1 MLSRL
6 WLQLALRT
14 LLACVVLL
22 GLYKKY
28 SCGSSFCLCVVGA
41 FQGKSQVRI
50 GIEAL
55 TAGSILLSA
64 LRQSL
69 IEQSFIILNAC
80 TGLGSAFMSLSI
92 LARGERLR
100 ERLLAEVA
108 DLRITGFQS
117 PAEDERRRFPRSPD
131 GAGTPHVWGVHVRDD
146 SLLGFGV
153 FPVIS

>member
-6 WLQLALRT
+6 WLQLAPRPL
-14 LLACVVLL
+14 LL
-22 GLYKKY
+22 GLHKKY

-69 IEQSFIILNAC
+69 IEQSFIISNAC

-108 DLRITGFQS
+108 NLRITGFQS
-117 PAEDERRRFPRSPD
+117 PAEDEKEEVS
-131 GAGTPHVWGVHVRDD
+131 
-146 SLLGFGV
+146 
-153 FPVIS
+153 